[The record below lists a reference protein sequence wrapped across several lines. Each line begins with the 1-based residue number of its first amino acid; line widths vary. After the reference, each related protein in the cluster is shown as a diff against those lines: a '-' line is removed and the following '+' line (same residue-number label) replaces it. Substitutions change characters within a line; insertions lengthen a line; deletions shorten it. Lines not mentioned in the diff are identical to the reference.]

1 MSNNSTTAHSSGP
14 RRVLAIQSHVVS
26 GYVGNKCVVLPLNRL
41 GFDVDAINSVQFSNH
56 SGYPHVT
63 GQQLTGDELEDLVD
77 GLEKNDLLDLYTHV
91 LTGYIGNPS
100 MIHSICKVVKKLK
113 EKIPGLVYMCD
124 PVCGDNGKL
133 YVNPELPRAFEE
145 VLVPMATI
153 VTPNQFEAELLTN
166 MKIVTVEDAVR
177 ACEILHEKGPSI
189 VVITSLSFS
198 EEDDVITV
206 IGSVRGENSKQYC
219 IDIPRI
225 DGHFL
230 GTGDLFMSLM
240 LGWIDRYPDNLPRAM
255 ELAVG
260 GLQGVLHDTSEKANK
275 ALEELASVGK
285 NAEKGDALWWKCR
298 ELRLIDNQDKLLCP
312 EIRQRAREI
321 NK

>member
-1 MSNNSTTAHSSGP
+1 MSNNTSAAP

-56 SGYPHVT
+56 SGYPYVT
-63 GQQLTGDELEDLVD
+63 GQQLSGAELEDLVD

-100 MIHSICKVVKKLK
+100 MIHSICRVVKKLK

-153 VTPNQFEAELLTN
+153 VTPNQFEAELLTK

-177 ACEILHEKGPSI
+177 ACEILHDKGPST

-206 IGSVRGENSKQYC
+206 IGSVKCEDSTETKQYC

-230 GTGDLFMSLM
+230 GTGDLFMSLL

-260 GLQGVLHDTSEKANK
+260 GLQGVLHDTSEKATN
-275 ALEELASVGK
+275 ALEQLASVGTT
-285 NAEKGDALWWKCR
+285 AEKGGALWWKCR
-298 ELRLIDNQDKLLCP
+298 ELRLIDNQDKLLSP
-312 EIRQRAREI
+312 EIRQRARQI
-321 NK
+321 HT

>member
-1 MSNNSTTAHSSGP
+1 MSNNTSAAP

-56 SGYPHVT
+56 SGYPYVT
-63 GQQLTGDELEDLVD
+63 GQQLSGAELEDLVD

-100 MIHSICKVVKKLK
+100 MIHSICRVVKKLK

-153 VTPNQFEAELLTN
+153 VTPNQFEAELLTK

-177 ACEILHEKGPSI
+177 ACEILHDKGPST

-206 IGSVRGENSKQYC
+206 IGSVKCEDSTETKQYC

-230 GTGDLFMSLM
+230 GTGDLFMSLL

-260 GLQGVLHDTSEKANK
+260 GLQGVLHDTSEKATK
-275 ALEELASVGK
+275 ALEQLASVGTT
-285 NAEKGDALWWKCR
+285 AEKGGALWWKCR
-298 ELRLIDNQDKLLCP
+298 ELRLIDNQDKLLSP
-312 EIRQRAREI
+312 EIRQRARQI
-321 NK
+321 HT